1 MYGKEIVKKRSVS
14 HSFQDDFDS
23 FNLSSDL
30 QVRIGCEASP
40 AGQVL
45 SQNPV
50 GLTLQ
55 LVKCL
60 AELIGHTFAT
70 ELKTRS
76 C

>member
-1 MYGKEIVKKRSVS
+1 MG

-23 FNLSSDL
+23 SNLSSDL
-30 QVRIGCEASP
+30 QVRIGCEAFP
-40 AGQVL
+40 TGQVL

-60 AELIGHTFAT
+60 AELIENTFAT
-70 ELKTRS
+70 EVRTWS